1 MADGSIIIDTR
12 IDTGGVS
19 KGMNAVKAG
28 MARISAQVSKMGDS
42 AKSSFQRQ
50 ITAIT
55 GLYQNYEKQERK
67 VSELKSKLEEL
78 SKVRIETEEY
88 KKLKDDIKALEDEF
102 EKVETKQR
110 EWLDMGFSIDSAPL
124 QELDKQMDD
133 IWADIDRLQRKQKEI
148 QTTGR
153 AYVDPTSTDAYKSTA
168 EKCNVESQKL
178 EHINGRLYSSYNKL
192 KNKVEE
198 YRQKN
203 SRLVQVMQNLQ
214 KAAARVGMVVKN
226 MGSALR
232 RAGSAIK
239 SMVSAMKRVNT
250 VPYLAKGAVIPPR
263 SEFLA
268 VLGDQKQGNNIETP
282 EALLRKIVREETAGR
297 QTGGGSYRFTAQ
309 INRRTLFDEM
319 MKEAQMRRD
328 TSGRNPFEMA

>member
-1 MADGSIIIDTR
+1 
-12 IDTGGVS
+12 
-19 KGMNAVKAG
+19 
-28 MARISAQVSKMGDS
+28 
-42 AKSSFQRQ
+42 
-50 ITAIT
+50 
-55 GLYQNYEKQERK
+55 
-67 VSELKSKLEEL
+67 
-78 SKVRIETEEY
+78 
-88 KKLKDDIKALEDEF
+88 
-102 EKVETKQR
+102 
-110 EWLDMGFSIDSAPL
+110 
-124 QELDKQMDD
+124 MDD
-133 IWADIDRLQRKQKEI
+133 IWADIDRLQRKQKEM

-239 SMVSAMKRVNT
+239 SMMH
-250 VPYLAKGAVIPPR
+250 
-263 SEFLA
+263 
-268 VLGDQKQGNNIETP
+268 
-282 EALLRKIVREETAGR
+282 
-297 QTGGGSYRFTAQ
+297 
-309 INRRTLFDEM
+309 
-319 MKEAQMRRD
+319 
-328 TSGRNPFEMA
+328 